1 MTWAD
6 SRDSNSRRFINMY
19 EIENVYLKDVKKAA
33 EVRKQERK
41 EEKEERKRS

>member
-1 MTWAD
+1 
-6 SRDSNSRRFINMY
+6 MY